1 MIEVLFLMV
10 WTLLFMLIAYLSWIW
25 IKKHFKVYLLMMYN
39 WLYLTGI
46 FLIYP
51 KL

>member
-1 MIEVLFLMV
+1 
-10 WTLLFMLIAYLSWIW
+10 MLIAYGSWIW
-25 IKKHFKVYLLMMYN
+25 IKKHFKVYLLMLYN
-39 WLYLTGI
+39 GLYLTGI